1 MLLLWL
7 KKITLQK
14 ALVPVSLLIALS
26 SCTQFPSEPDADVLV
41 IGAGIAG
48 LSAALEASA
57 NGARVIVI
65 EANSVGGGHAVKAG
79 GISMVNTT
87 LQQTEGI
94 EDSPNLALRD
104 YFRWGEDP
112 DPYWTRRYA
121 EKSGSDVYDW
131 LTSMGVV
138 FRLVMPTPSD
148 SVPRFHFTRGSAANV
163 VVPMLR
169 KALLDPNINFV
180 WNTRVTALARVKGNI
195 VGVYTRNERDG
206 SKRQWRAASTVL
218 ATGGFQNNLNLVR
231 EHWPEDQPTPQR
243 LFQGAG
249 NYATGDGYRLASWAG
264 ADMLRL
270 DRQVTFYGG
279 IPDPAD
285 PARQRALYA
294 TNPAAIWVGANGR
307 RFIDE
312 SSNDKIVEAA
322 VLQQEPVG
330 YWMIF
335 DSRGAR
341 KLNIRDAL
349 PAQKKSTRAKIL
361 ANPELT
367 KQANNVDEL
376 ARKAGI
382 SKHGLQTTLE
392 TWNRMIEVGTDFQFK
407 RFVTDNKNTAIRKIS
422 VPPYYAVRIFP
433 MTRKNM
439 GGPAINIYAQI
450 VNKQQAAIPGLYA
463 AGELTGVAGVNGKH
477 GGNGTFLGPS
487 VLTGRVA
494 GKSAARASKS
504 AELPTPYRQFRSQ
517 ASAEGSNAPD
527 FGQPGYWHYD
537 AVHRLAADSAYTC
550 DRCHSGAAMKMAN
563 NNADMLARV
572 STCTGCH

>member
-1 MLLLWL
+1 MLRPWL
-7 KKITLQK
+7 IKITLQK
-14 ALVPVSLLIALS
+14 ALVLVSLLTALS

-79 GISMVNTT
+79 GISMVNTE
-87 LQQTEGI
+87 LQQAKGI
-94 EDSPNLALRD
+94 KDSPNRAVRD

-112 DPYWTRRYA
+112 DPYWTRQYA

-131 LTSMGVV
+131 LTSMGVE
-138 FRLVMPTPSD
+138 FRLVMPTPAD

-169 KALLDPNINFV
+169 KALIDPNINFV
-180 WNTRVTALARVKGNI
+180 WNTRVTALARVKGSI

-285 PARQRALYA
+285 PSRQRALYA

-312 SSNDKIVEAA
+312 SSNDKKVEAA
-322 VLQQEPVG
+322 VIQQKPVG

-349 PAQKKSTRAKIL
+349 PAQKKSMRAKIL
-361 ANPELT
+361 ANPELA

-376 ARKAGI
+376 ARKTGI

-392 TWNRMIEVGTDFQFK
+392 TWNRMIEVGTDFQFN

-422 VPPYYAVRIFP
+422 VPPYYAVRISP

-439 GGPAINIYAQI
+439 GGPAINIHAQI

-463 AGELTGVAGVNGKH
+463 AGELTGVAGINGKH

-494 GKSAARASKS
+494 GKSAARASRS
-504 AELPTPYRQFRSQ
+504 AEPATPYRQFRSQ
-517 ASAEGSNAPD
+517 ASTEQSNTPD

-550 DRCHSGAAMKMAN
+550 DRCHSGAVMKMAN

>member
-1 MLLLWL
+1 
-7 KKITLQK
+7 
-14 ALVPVSLLIALS
+14 
-26 SCTQFPSEPDADVLV
+26 
-41 IGAGIAG
+41 
-48 LSAALEASA
+48 
-57 NGARVIVI
+57 
-65 EANSVGGGHAVKAG
+65 
-79 GISMVNTT
+79 
-87 LQQTEGI
+87 
-94 EDSPNLALRD
+94 
-104 YFRWGEDP
+104 
-112 DPYWTRRYA
+112 
-121 EKSGSDVYDW
+121 
-131 LTSMGVV
+131 
-138 FRLVMPTPSD
+138 
-148 SVPRFHFTRGSAANV
+148 VPRFHFTRGSAANV

-231 EHWPEDQPTPQR
+231 EHWPEDQPAPQR

-312 SSNDKIVEAA
+312 SSNDKKVEAA
-322 VLQQEPVG
+322 VIQQEPVG

-361 ANPELT
+361 ANPELA

-376 ARKAGI
+376 ARKTGI

-392 TWNRMIEVGTDFQFK
+392 TWNRMIEVGTDFQFN

-439 GGPAINIYAQI
+439 GGPAINIRGQI
-450 VNKQQAAIPGLYA
+450 VNKQQATIPGLYA
-463 AGELTGVAGVNGKH
+463 AGELTGVAGINGKH

-494 GKSAARASKS
+494 GRSAARASRS
-504 AELPTPYRQFRSQ
+504 AEPATPYRQFRSQ
-517 ASAEGSNAPD
+517 AATEHSNAPD

-550 DRCHSGAAMKMAN
+550 DRCHSGAVMKMAN